1 VRFPLLADPKRDVI
15 RAYGVEDAENEIA
28 WPAIFVIG
36 HDGRVQR
43 HLLTDNYKERPLS
56 RVLLDDLPSSA
67 SSGSSKPPPAPPPK
81 ASH

>member
-36 HDGRVQR
+36 RDGKVER

-56 RVLLDDLPSSA
+56 RVLLDDLPASA
-67 SSGSSKPPPAPPPK
+67 SSARSPTPPPK